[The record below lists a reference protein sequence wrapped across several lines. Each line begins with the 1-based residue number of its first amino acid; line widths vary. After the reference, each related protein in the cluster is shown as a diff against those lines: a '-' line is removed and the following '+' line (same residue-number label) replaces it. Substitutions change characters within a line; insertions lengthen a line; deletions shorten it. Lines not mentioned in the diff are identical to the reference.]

1 MVNYVGDCMELCRQ
15 VLGVCAPEI
24 GNNVLFSLICLIG
37 KMTEGSA
44 EAVCKLMLTKP
55 VCVNIGMGGIV
66 MCFAAAYHRK
76 FNKRLTWNQ
85 LKELH
90 NIVFLAPRLNNL
102 HRSGYSLDDFEVDGS
117 LHVAFDKW
125 LAKNIDY
132 LAFCATLEAPATFD
146 FIR

>member
-1 MVNYVGDCMELCRQ
+1 MALCRQ
-15 VLGVCAPEI
+15 VLAICVPEI

-44 EAVCKLMLTKP
+44 EAVCKLMLTKG

-66 MCFAAAYHRK
+66 MCFAAAYHFK

-90 NIVFLAPRLNNL
+90 NIVFLAPWNNNL
-102 HRSGYSLDDFEVDGS
+102 HRIGYSLDDFKLGGS
-117 LHVAFDKW
+117 LHVAFDEW
-125 LAKNIDY
+125 LAQNTGY
-132 LAFCATLEAPATFD
+132 LAFCAALGAPPTFD
-146 FIR
+146 FIRE